1 MTDGP
6 IAPHAPSAPA
16 PTPHAGSLVVT
27 VPEGVRAILDPG
39 LDEPDGSI
47 VDDDTHEVVT
57 AGTTLEAGEHRF
69 SLYISVDS
77 RATSV

>member
-1 MTDGP
+1 MPSGGT
-6 IAPHAPSAPA
+6 IAVSW
-16 PTPHAGSLVVT
+16 TMDDNDSCRLVVT
-27 VPEGVRAILDPG
+27 VPEGVRATLDPG
-39 LDEPDGSI
+39 LDEPDGGI
-47 VDDDTHEVVT
+47 VDEDTHEVVT